1 MMRLGLHLSIQG
13 SIDLVVNRAVERG
26 CNTLQMF
33 SRNPRGW
40 DSKKLSS
47 HAVESF
53 REKLNE
59 IGIWPVFIH
68 TPYLLNLASPRED
81 VSFKSVK
88 VLKDELHRASELGVP
103 YVVTH
108 LGSHLGYG
116 KMEGFKRIAEAVNDA
131 LSSVE
136 NDVILLLENTAGTKN
151 SMGSAFE
158 DIAHILSKIKIR
170 ERIGVCFDTSH
181 AFAAGYDLVSQAAV
195 QHTLQHFDEAV
206 GLDSLKL
213 VHLND
218 SKGALGSKVDR
229 HEHIGMGRIGEN
241 GFRNILQSKLG
252 ELPLILETP
261 IDQRRNDVENLEKV
275 RELAQQDITASKS
288 DNKRDALAASDSLY
302 SAN

>member
-1 MMRLGLHLSIQG
+1 MRLGLHLSIQG
-13 SIDLVVNRAVERG
+13 SIDRVVDRAAERG

-40 DSKKLSS
+40 DSKKLES

-53 REKLNE
+53 RNKLRE
-59 IGIWPVFIH
+59 SRIWPVFIH
-68 TPYLLNLASPRED
+68 TPYLLNLASPKDD
-81 VSFKSVK
+81 VFVKSVK

-116 KMEGFKRIAEAVNDA
+116 KMEGFKRIVKAVTNS

-136 NDVILLLENTAGTKN
+136 NDAILLLENTAGTKN

-158 DIAHILSKIKIR
+158 DIAQILSKIKTR

-181 AFAAGYDLVSQAAV
+181 AFAAGYDLVSQGAV
-195 QHTLQHFDEAV
+195 QYTLQRFDEVV
-206 GLDSLKL
+206 GSDAMKL

-229 HEHIGMGRIGEN
+229 HEHIGMGRIGER
-241 GFRNILQSKLG
+241 GFRSILQSRLG
-252 ELPLILETP
+252 QLPLILETP
-261 IDQRRNDVENLEKV
+261 IDDRRNDMENLEKV
-275 RELAQQDITASKS
+275 RELAPHP
-288 DNKRDALAASDSLY
+288 
-302 SAN
+302 